1 MILPLTGRPTW
12 KHMAGALVLA
22 TLIWTVWYGTQPVY
36 PSCTFFGDSYEKAVE
51 EGQCAPPESRF
62 STWMH

>member
-1 MILPLTGRPTW
+1 
-12 KHMAGALVLA
+12 MAGALVLA

-36 PSCTFFGDSYEKAVE
+36 PGCTFFGDSYKKAIE
-51 EGQCAPPESRF
+51 EGRCAPPESRF